1 MSSVCTNTAC
11 GPRCKKT
18 TEMEPVDGYYT
29 TPRGR
34 RLNAES
40 VSWVATR
47 SGGPGGQHANTS
59 DTAVTVSI
67 DVSRTGLPEVV
78 RARLEAAVG
87 TIVTASSSQSRSQW
101 RNRQLAW
108 QEVFARLDAAAAPP
122 PPPRARTKP
131 SRGAKEARLRDK
143 RAVGERKQT
152 RKRPARDD

>member
-1 MSSVCTNTAC
+1 MSPSSI
-11 GPRCKKT
+11 
-18 TEMEPVDGYYT
+18 EPVDGYYT

-34 RLNAES
+34 RIAADA

-67 DVSRTGLPEVV
+67 DVARSGLAEVV
-78 RARLEAAVG
+78 RLRVADAVG
-87 TIVTASSSQSRSQW
+87 ATVTASSSQSRSQW

-108 QEVFARLDAAAAPP
+108 QEALARLDEAATPP

-131 SRGAKEARLRDK
+131 SRGAREARLRDK

-152 RKRPARDD
+152 RKRPASDD

>member
-1 MSSVCTNTAC
+1 MPAASPS
-11 GPRCKKT
+11 PL
-18 TEMEPVDGYYT
+18 EPVDGYYT

-34 RLNAES
+34 RLIADS

-67 DVSRTGLPEVV
+67 DVARTGLPEIV
-78 RARLEAAVG
+78 RLRIEAAVG
-87 TIVTASSSQSRSQW
+87 ALVTASSSQSRSQW
-101 RNRQLAW
+101 RNRQSAW
-108 QEVFARLDAAAAPP
+108 QEAFARLDEAATPP

-131 SRGAKEARLRDK
+131 SRGAREARLRDK

-152 RKRPARDD
+152 RKRPAHDD

>member
-1 MSSVCTNTAC
+1 MAGSQSSI
-11 GPRCKKT
+11 
-18 TEMEPVDGYYT
+18 EPVDGYYT

-34 RLNAES
+34 RLAADA

-78 RARLEAAVG
+78 RSRIESSVGAV
-87 TIVTASSSQSRSQW
+87 VSASSSQSRSQW
-101 RNRQLAW
+101 RNRLLAW
-108 QEVFARLDAAAAPP
+108 QEAFARLDEAAAPP

-131 SRGAKEARLRDK
+131 SRGAQEARLRDK

-152 RKRPARDD
+152 RKRPGHDD